1 MKTEIEGSANGIN
14 DGNRAVGVPRFQFN
28 LGADWDVPGLEGAAL
43 SARMLRTGGQYLN
56 AANTQSIP
64 AWSRFDLGA
73 RYAFGFDDR
82 DVTLRANLENVANEA
97 YWASANGGYLTQGTP
112 RTLKVSV
119 TVDF

>member
-1 MKTEIEGSANGIN
+1 
-14 DGNRAVGVPRFQFN
+14 
-28 LGADWDVPGLEGAAL
+28 
-43 SARMLRTGGQYLN
+43 MLRTGGQYLN

-112 RTLKVSV
+112 RTLKVSM